1 MVHKIK
7 KLLHHYFY
15 PHGSNNYKAK
25 TLHLSS
31 IIFYII
37 LLLCVQ
43 ISTGLLKPIHPSI
56 LGYAT
61 DITIEEVLVSINQ
74 KRAENNLTPLTLS
87 SELNT
92 AATKKATD
100 MFANN
105 YWAHISPTGT
115 TPWSFITS
123 SGYQYL
129 YAGENLAKDFD
140 KTNELVEAWMNSPTH
155 RANIL
160 KPEYTD
166 IGLAVMNG
174 KLNGAETTLVVEEFG
189 SKASDGGVKT
199 IANAQSANNTSNTPE
214 VISNVNNSMANTST
228 SVNNKRRDI
237 STIEISKTASLAI
250 TEFLLIVLFID
261 SLYIWK
267 FKPVRLSGHS
277 LAHIIFLGA
286 LIGAMGATGIGVI
299 L

>member
-7 KLLHHYFY
+7 NLVHHYFY
-15 PHGSNNYKAK
+15 PHESNNYKAK
-25 TLHLSS
+25 SLHPTS
-31 IIFYII
+31 ILFYIV
-37 LLLCVQ
+37 LLFCVQ
-43 ISTGLLKPIHPSI
+43 LTTGILKRTGSSV

-61 DITIEEVLVSINQ
+61 DISAQSVLLLVNQ
-74 KRAENNLTPLTLS
+74 KRAENNLAPLSLS
-87 SELNT
+87 IELSA
-92 AATKKATD
+92 AATKKASD

-115 TPWSFITS
+115 TPWSFISS

-140 KTNELVEAWMNSPTH
+140 KTTEVVEAWMNSPTH

-160 KPEYTD
+160 KEEYTD

-174 KLNGAETTLVVEEFG
+174 KLNGADTTLVVQEFG
-189 SKASDGGVKT
+189 SKADGKNIT
-199 IANAQSANNTSNTPE
+199 TATNIRTPE
-214 VISNVNNSMANTST
+214 ITPISISKGKNEFTDVPVGVIA
-228 SVNNKRRDI
+228 RRGNI
-237 STIEISKTASLAI
+237 FSPEITKTASLAL